1 MELHLIKF
9 SGRKIGALGVT
20 DTYEE
25 YMLLDPNKMTQLL
38 DTLYKKYEHIRII
51 RCVSLHEQ
59 LRELKRKLTTD
70 PFNHRRTV
78 MAIDQLT
85 STINSKMAELAK

>member
-9 SGRKIGALGVT
+9 TGRKIGALGVT

-25 YMLLDPNKMTQLL
+25 YMLLDPNKVSQLL
-38 DTLYKKYEHIRII
+38 DTLYKKYEHISITS
-51 RCVSLHEQ
+51 CVSLHEK

-70 PFNHRRTV
+70 PLNHRRTT
-78 MAIDQLT
+78 MKIHNLT
-85 STINSKMAELAK
+85 FLIESKMAELNK